1 MKYRITILFVLFAV
15 TVSYCQCLP
24 EYGFAVRQ
32 FKIDSTSINYID
44 KGVGQP
50 ILMIHGLGGN
60 ASHWKSIIESLSA
73 SNRCIAIDLPGYGGS
88 DIIQN
93 LEPQNVLQTYA
104 NIAVQLLTFLKL
116 NKVTLMGHSMG
127 GQVALVLA
135 LQEPTLINQ
144 LILISPAGLETFT
157 ESESAFLTK
166 YATPS
171 FYESQ
176 DSITIERNYKANFYR
191 SNQEMNRL
199 IQERIN
205 LKKCVGFRNYCSQ
218 ITLGVQGMLSSPVKS
233 RLSFIHQKTLIVFG
247 ENDSLIPNRLL
258 HPTLTVRDI
267 ANIGMLI
274 PNAAITM
281 IPEAGHLLPLD
292 QPAALTKMIKKFI
305 P

>member
-1 MKYRITILFVLFAV
+1 MKYRITILFVLFTV

-24 EYGFAVRQ
+24 EYGFEVRQ
-32 FKIDSTSINYID
+32 FKFDSTSINYID

-60 ASHWKSIIESLSA
+60 ASHWKSIIENLST

-93 LEPQNVLQTYA
+93 LEPKKALQTYA

-127 GQVALVLA
+127 GQVALILA

-157 ESESAFLTK
+157 ESESAFLSK
-166 YATPS
+166 YTTPS

-205 LKKCVGFRNYCSQ
+205 LKKCVGFSNYCSQ

-233 RLSFIHQKTLIVFG
+233 RLPFIQQKTLIVFG
-247 ENDSLIPNRLL
+247 ENDSLIPNKLL
-258 HPTLTVRDI
+258 HPALTVSDI
-267 ANIGMLI
+267 ANIGKLI
-274 PNAAITM
+274 PNVAIAM